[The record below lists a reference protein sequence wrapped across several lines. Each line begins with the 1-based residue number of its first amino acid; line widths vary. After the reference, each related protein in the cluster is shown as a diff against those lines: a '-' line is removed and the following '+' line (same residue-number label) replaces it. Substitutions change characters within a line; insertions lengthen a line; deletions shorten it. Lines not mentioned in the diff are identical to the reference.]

1 MDKALKELEQDYLDA
16 VDNNSSSTVEAFV
29 ETFLYDSWSYNEQ
42 NLDRIKTVMSRYS
55 QEQINAQTFSSS
67 FSRMV
72 DKVQGKLEELDM
84 DKQYPVIQDGQ
95 GASLLIAIVDGLV
108 IQYFAGTYPTDELEK
123 RTPYFT
129 RFITQALKTKN

>member
-1 MDKALKELEQDYLDA
+1 
-16 VDNNSSSTVEAFV
+16 
-29 ETFLYDSWSYNEQ
+29 
-42 NLDRIKTVMSRYS
+42 MSRYS
-55 QEQINAQTFSSS
+55 HEQINAQTFSSS
-67 FSRMV
+67 FRRMV
-72 DKVQGKLEELDM
+72 DKVQKKLEELDM

-108 IQYFAGTYPTDELEK
+108 IQYFAGTYPVDELEQ

>member
-1 MDKALKELEQDYLDA
+1 
-16 VDNNSSSTVEAFV
+16 
-29 ETFLYDSWSYNEQ
+29 
-42 NLDRIKTVMSRYS
+42 
-55 QEQINAQTFSSS
+55 
-67 FSRMV
+67 
-72 DKVQGKLEELDM
+72 M